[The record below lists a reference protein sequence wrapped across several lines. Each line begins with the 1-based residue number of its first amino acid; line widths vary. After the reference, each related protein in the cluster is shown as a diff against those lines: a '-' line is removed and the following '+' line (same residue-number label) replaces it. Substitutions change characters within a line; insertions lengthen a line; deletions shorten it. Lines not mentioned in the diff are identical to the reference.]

1 MLIPVCFRHFY
12 KVLRSICSRVRGR
25 KAEEAECR
33 RFLGQQCY
41 SISYIVHLSQL
52 TECTT
57 ESEL

>member
-1 MLIPVCFRHFY
+1 MLIPVCLYHFY
-12 KVLRSICSRVRGR
+12 KVTKYLQQGWGR